1 MWKAKEFKTKKC
13 TDTSLLPVAS
23 TSAHQAPASPHTPS
37 SAQLLHEQV
46 AGREPSEPGRGE
58 APAGRLASAARPD
71 GLQPLDHGSVPTQ
84 QGVDS
89 PASLTTNSPAPRPR
103 LAGSSSDG
111 RKAWPRAADDGC
123 PSPPGR
129 RSIVP
134 RRISANLGA
143 NASTRL
149 LARRRAY
156 SLAGD
161 SSAASAPTVVSTS
174 TGSSERDATAAPS
187 GRVGLGASRFA

>member
-1 MWKAKEFKTKKC
+1 M
-13 TDTSLLPVAS
+13 LPVAS
-23 TSAHQAPASPHTPS
+23 TSARQAPASPHTPS
-37 SAQLLHEQV
+37 SAQLLEGEEQSEHEQV

-111 RKAWPRAADDGC
+111 RKAWPRAAADGC

-143 NASTRL
+143 SASTRL

-174 TGSSERDATAAPS
+174 TGSSEKDATAAPS